1 MGAWGPAIFSDDLA
15 CDIRGDYREL
25 LEDEVPDD
33 EACRRV
39 IESYRHLDPDEE
51 RVLWLA
57 LAATQSSLGRLDEHV
72 RERALEVIDT
82 GRGLELW
89 KEAGPRELAKRKAA
103 LSELRDQLTSLQPAR
118 KTVRRPWRYVTDL
131 EPGDVLS
138 FTASNNAVAV
148 LRVARVDEHRVNVAP
163 IIQWLDWD
171 GHTVPAGRK
180 LRRLKV
186 RRDRKTVVEG
196 LSTFRVAKYR
206 KRDPDWRD
214 SGFALLERGETRRG
228 DSKETARSHTA
239 WSRLA
244 TILERE
250 LTGQRPA

>member
-196 LSTFRVAKYR
+196 LSTFG
-206 KRDPDWRD
+206 WR
-214 SGFALLERGETRRG
+214 STVSAIQTGVTAGSRSWRGARLAG
-228 DSKETARSHTA
+228 ATARRRRA
-239 WSRLA
+239 A
-244 TILERE
+244 TLR
-250 LTGQRPA
+250 GAGWPQSSSGN